1 MKKRAPHIFK
11 DIKTVAAKESLR
23 QEIERLIA
31 ASHVEIKYVPIIV
44 GRDIKFNPRSSKEI
58 RA

>member
-11 DIKTVAAKESLR
+11 DIKTVAAR
-23 QEIERLIA
+23 DAVRAQIA
-31 ASHVEIKYVPIIV
+31 QHIAEQGVQVQSFPIIV
-44 GRDIKFNPRSSKEI
+44 GRDIKFNPRSGKEV